1 MRQTSRVKG
10 GIFCVLAA
18 FSLTGPVSASKAAA
32 QAMKTPVIENYGALR
47 ADTDVGELP
56 DPALRYRVVFEI
68 ARSASEPGAVNPALD
83 RLARFVNLLG
93 AAGIRPKPG
102 DIVAVV
108 HGAATPTIMADAA
121 YEARFHRPNPDAVL
135 IQALERAGVA
145 VHVCSYALGNQK
157 IVAADVAEGVELD
170 LAAMM
175 TLANLQ
181 LKGWAL
187 IAG

>member
-1 MRQTSRVKG
+1 MMQASSLRN

-18 FSLTGPVSASKAAA
+18 FSLTAPVSASKAAD
-32 QAMKTPVIENYGALR
+32 QAVKTPVIQNYGALR

-56 DPALRYRVVFEI
+56 DLTLRYRVVFEI
-68 ARSASEPGAVNPALD
+68 TRSASEAGAVNPALD

-102 DIVAVV
+102 DIVAVI
-108 HGAATPTIMADAA
+108 HGAATPTVLADPA
-121 YEARFHRPNPDAVL
+121 YEARFNRPNPDAAL
-135 IQALERAGVA
+135 IQALARAGVA
-145 VHVCSYALGNQK
+145 VHVCSYALGNQN
-157 IVAADVAEGVELD
+157 IAHADVAQGIKVD